1 MRFSIITYAKIMIYA
16 IKNKSVWEYIDLK
29 KQKDL
34 DKKKSN
40 RKKEYFKNEITPE
53 TLIKEQFPMQEN
65 DKNVL
70 EDLEKQ
76 IDEFIKSQQTKK
88 YPSKENPYP
97 VSFGLGKN
105 VGRLLYC
112 LVKKTQ
118 PDLIVETG
126 VANGFSSAYLL
137 LALNSID
144 KGKLIS
150 IDYLF
155 MPWHTRQMVGRAI
168 PKKLMNRHELIFGKA
183 MLEIKKLIKKYPKF
197 DFFIHDSSHVYKHMM
212 DEYEIAWDQIKDG
225 GYLLSDDISQNDA
238 FLDFADKVSRKPIVV
253 RKSEEN
259 HFGIIQK

>member
-1 MRFSIITYAKIMIYA
+1 MRFSILSYAKIVTHA
-16 IKNKSVWEYIDLK
+16 IKNKSVREFIDLK

-34 DKKKSN
+34 DKKKSK
-40 RKKEYFKNEITPE
+40 RKKEYFKKEITPE
-53 TLIKEQFPMQEN
+53 KLIKEQFPIQEN
-65 DKNVL
+65 DKNVI

-76 IDEFIKSQQTKK
+76 LDKFIESQKVKK

-97 VSFGLGKN
+97 VSFGLGEN

-126 VANGFSSAYLL
+126 VANGFSSSYLL
-137 LALNSID
+137 LALNSIN

-168 PKKLMNRHELIFGKA
+168 PSRLTNRHELIFGKA
-183 MLEIKKLIKKYPKF
+183 MLEIKKLIKKNPEF
-197 DFFIHDSSHVYKHMM
+197 DIFIHDSSHVYKHMM
-212 DEYEIAWDQIKDG
+212 EEYEIAWDQIKDR
-225 GYLLSDDISQNDA
+225 GYLLSDDVSQNDA

-253 RKSEEN
+253 RKSEGN